1 MKNHT
6 LIALDSNGSAV
17 TASDVIV
24 LNPVDDSVCNLQCA
38 VGWYDVE
45 YGNAAPFLCA
55 ANTEDRT
62 SREGTAT
69 YPITCTSALTFC
81 IAMDFALSSFVVPM
95 ECIFNVHVTMHV
107 RIHISLTKSISV
119 GYFI

>member
-55 ANTEDRT
+55 AETADRT

-69 YPITCTSALTFC
+69 YPISCTSAFFFC
-81 IAMDFALSSFVVPM
+81 AFKLWCAYGMHFQCSCDYA
-95 ECIFNVHVTMHV
+95 CKNTYIFNKKYFGWVFH
-107 RIHISLTKSISV
+107 LT
-119 GYFI
+119 